1 MLKRVIVPV
10 LLAGTIMGAGLAR
23 AEPFSQMVAFS
34 GALSDTGNFNAELG
48 QDRPAPFYKNR
59 STNGPVAVEELARW
73 LGQSAEPS
81 MHLTSDT
88 GGTNFAVA
96 DALAGGHGP
105 HDLPAQVDAHLAR
118 NGGKADPKALYFVF
132 IGGNDVIK
140 AVQEMD
146 DATAEKTLS
155 DAVAG
160 IETQIKRLVAAGAVT
175 IYAPDF
181 IDVGKSPA
189 VLAFGPEAAARSTK
203 LSDEYNA
210 QFNAML
216 DRIDDGSFTLIRWSF
231 DDFVKDLL
239 AEGERFG
246 LTNATQA
253 CLDLKPE
260 ECDVNR
266 FVYLTGEYPTARVHQ
281 MLGSA
286 MALSILDRPKGVN

>member
-59 STNGPVAVEELARW
+59 ST
-73 LGQSAEPS
+73 
-81 MHLTSDT
+81 
-88 GGTNFAVA
+88 
-96 DALAGGHGP
+96 
-105 HDLPAQVDAHLAR
+105 
-118 NGGKADPKALYFVF
+118 
-132 IGGNDVIK
+132 
-140 AVQEMD
+140 
-146 DATAEKTLS
+146 
-155 DAVAG
+155 
-160 IETQIKRLVAAGAVT
+160 
-175 IYAPDF
+175 
-181 IDVGKSPA
+181 
-189 VLAFGPEAAARSTK
+189 K
-203 LSDEYNA
+203 LSDEYTA

-286 MALSILDRPKGVN
+286 MALSILDRPKGMN